1 VLGAR
6 FDAAPLKTLA
16 LKAKIDELPAGRVR
30 ASWDFSTPAT
40 WSDWKAVEPDA
51 PFEVRPATERLDI
64 QDGAAVEDHWLVLR
78 GDGQWR
84 APLGFLPPVSAE
96 WDLVFKLD
104 TSEAASTAKGAP
116 PTKQKIADHVE
127 LRLLSDGRGNSL
139 AIRDFG
145 ALQRH
150 DRAAGVT
157 AAGDSKMITMTLE
170 KPYHFRVD
178 YDGTGAKVTSNSMQM
193 ATLDTTPPGG
203 AFLDLWHDTAR
214 PIAIRRLVVEGKLD
228 PATLKASRDAW
239 VARQVEA
246 LSSKP

>member
-1 VLGAR
+1 
-6 FDAAPLKTLA
+6 
-16 LKAKIDELPAGRVR
+16 VR

-64 QDGAAVEDHWLVLR
+64 QDGAAVEDHWLILR

-84 APLGFLPPVSAE
+84 CPLGFLAPLSAE
-96 WDLVFKLD
+96 WDLTFKLTPD
-104 TSEAASTAKGAP
+104 EARSTDKGLAP
-116 PTKQKIADHVE
+116 PKQRVADHVE

-139 AIRDFG
+139 AVRDFG

-170 KPYHFRVD
+170 KPYHFRVE
-178 YDGTGAKVTSNSMQM
+178 YDGTNAKVLSNTMQM
-193 ATLDTTPPGG
+193 ATLDTAPPGG
-203 AFLDLWHDTAR
+203 AYLDLWHDTGR

-228 PATLKASRDAW
+228 PAALKASRDAW
-239 VARQVEA
+239 VAARVEE
-246 LSSKP
+246 LSAKP